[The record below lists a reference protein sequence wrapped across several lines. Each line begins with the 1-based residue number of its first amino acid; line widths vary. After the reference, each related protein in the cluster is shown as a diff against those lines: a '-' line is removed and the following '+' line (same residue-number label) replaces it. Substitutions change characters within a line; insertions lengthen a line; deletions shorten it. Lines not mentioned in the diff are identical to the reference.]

1 MGFIRHNLGFV
12 LFLVFMAAGFGAF
25 SWALW
30 GAHAKTVA
38 REETVKQQIEFMH
51 TVEHGSYTV
60 GHRNV
65 VVATENRIRSGQAFN
80 GFLAGLAENYGF
92 PAVKM
97 MKGLTCV
104 ADLQD
109 AIINWNR
116 ELTQKGVAV
125 LAEAQ
130 DFSYG
135 PVFKSITPPNEN
147 DTERLLKQK
156 KMIGEI
162 VRILGETGSGVQL
175 VRLERQGDLAAS
187 AAPLKDGLY
196 RVESFEIG
204 VQGSYDS
211 LVKLCNSLQREANGI
226 FIVRSLDVQAQP
238 QGAEGD
244 AATEKGKSAK
254 AADNLRTGRQP
265 VGQPVSELSEKE
277 GRIAFKP
284 YQVRALL
291 SLDVVEFSGPKSAGG
306 T

>member
-1 MGFIRHNLGFV
+1 MGFIKRNLGFV
-12 LFLVFMAAGFGAF
+12 LFLAVMAAGCGAF

-30 GAHAKTVA
+30 VTHIKTAA
-38 REETVKQQIEFMH
+38 REETVKQQIEFMQ
-51 TVEHGSYTV
+51 TVERGSYTV

-65 VVATENRIRSGQAFN
+65 VAAMENRTRSVQALN

-109 AIINWNR
+109 AIVNWNR

-156 KMIGEI
+156 KMINEI
-162 VRILGETGSGVQL
+162 VRILGETGSGIQL
-175 VRLERQGDLAAS
+175 VRLERQGDPAVA
-187 AAPLKDGLY
+187 AAPLKDGVY
-196 RVESFEIG
+196 RVEAFELG

-238 QGAEGD
+238 QGVEGD
-244 AATEKGKSAK
+244 AAAEKGASAK
-254 AADNLRTGRQP
+254 TADNLHPGRQP
-265 VGQPVSELSEKE
+265 VGRPASELSEKE